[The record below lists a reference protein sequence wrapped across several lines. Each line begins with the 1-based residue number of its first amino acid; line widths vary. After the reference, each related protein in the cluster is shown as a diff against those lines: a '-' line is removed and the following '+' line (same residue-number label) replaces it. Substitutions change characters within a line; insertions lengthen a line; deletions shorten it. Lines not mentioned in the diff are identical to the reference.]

1 MPILEEGGTDDMLF
15 QQYGAPPRFHKEVV
29 DFLNSKIPDK
39 MDWKG
44 RASHMATSIA

>member
-1 MPILEEGGTDDMLF
+1 
-15 QQYGAPPRFHKEVV
+15 VV

-44 RASHMATSIA
+44 RASHMATSIAWP